1 MGFIATL
8 AGRGHAVE
16 SICRVLSEQGCR
28 IAARTYRAAR
38 RAGPT
43 VRDEADAHLMNT
55 IIGICW
61 KTDRQGRRQATP
73 ESLYGRRKMT
83 GHLRR
88 RGEAVSEGHVGRCL
102 KLLSHSGIR
111 RAKKVRTT
119 IPNPAAA
126 RAEDLL
132 GRRFTATDPDA
143 VWVTDFT
150 YVRTWAGFVYVAF
163 IVDVYSRRIV
173 AWHAA
178 TSKGVDLVMTPLRMA
193 LWERARAGHPV
204 TAGTLIHHSDA
215 GSEYTSHRLT
225 AHLDL
230 EGIAASIGSVGDAL
244 DKAWCSYCTSVRG
257 LGGNSVPDGAALA
270 GDEVGVAGGGWLEE
284 SDVLLVR
291 FV

>member
-1 MGFIATL
+1 MIMGFIATL

-38 RAGPT
+38 RAGPSSGD
-43 VRDEADAHLMNT
+43 VADAHLMNAIITVCWT
-55 IIGICW
+55 I
-61 KTDRQGRRQATP
+61 DRHGRRRATP

-83 GHLRR
+83 THLRR
-88 RGEAVSEGHVGRCL
+88 TGHRVSEGHVGRCL
-102 KLLSHSGIR
+102 KLLGHSGIR

-132 GRRFTATDPDA
+132 GRRFIATAPDT

-178 TSKGVDLVMTPLRMA
+178 TSKGTALVMTPLRMA

-215 GSEYTSHRLT
+215 GSQYTSHRLT
-225 AHLDL
+225 EHLDL
-230 EGIAASIGSVGDAL
+230 EGIAASIGSVAD
-244 DKAWCSYCTSVRG
+244 C
-257 LGGNSVPDGAALA
+257 
-270 GDEVGVAGGGWLEE
+270 
-284 SDVLLVR
+284 LLTG
-291 FV
+291 